1 MNESED
7 KRIAYL
13 IIAVSIIGIIVVGI
27 LILIKPTESGFSEVY
42 FEEHENLPKLVHL
55 GEYINISFTVA
66 CHEKNRTNY
75 NYEVVFDDEEIANGS
90 VILNPEE
97 SITINISFKPKNT
110 TLYLVKEW
118 GNTSSLKIYPKNYKT
133 LMISGNESK
142 ILGGLYSWLKLPAI
156 SGKSMIQ
163 LMDLTNLTDNVTIY
177 NYTWKGTFGDPTNLK
192 PVNISDKYYT
202 GFGFKVI
209 REDILAK
216 RCGDYIILSK
226 TVINK
231 EYRYE
236 FKRVKVIVHSDKGK
250 DYEIYFWTVVVD
262 GCFSSSPDYE

>member
-1 MNESED
+1 
-7 KRIAYL
+7 
-13 IIAVSIIGIIVVGI
+13 
-27 LILIKPTESGFSEVY
+27 
-42 FEEHENLPKLVHL
+42 
-55 GEYINISFTVA
+55 
-66 CHEKNRTNY
+66 
-75 NYEVVFDDEEIANGS
+75 
-90 VILNPEE
+90 
-97 SITINISFKPKNT
+97 
-110 TLYLVKEW
+110 
-118 GNTSSLKIYPKNYKT
+118 
-133 LMISGNESK
+133 
-142 ILGGLYSWLKLPAI
+142 
-156 SGKSMIQ
+156 
-163 LMDLTNLTDNVTIY
+163 MDLTNLTDNVTIY